1 MKYDFL
7 LFDMDGMLVDTREGI
22 LKCAAHAL
30 SAFGIE
36 VEDLSSLTKF
46 VGPPLSY
53 SFTEFY
59 GLSPEDAKKAV
70 AIYRERYSAKGQYEC
85 YVFDGV
91 PEMLQA
97 LLAKGY
103 RLCIAT
109 SKLESYAKSMLDR
122 LGIGCC
128 FEQVIGATPDES
140 ISTKDEVI
148 EASLVRM
155 GITDRQ
161 RALMIGDRKH
171 DVLGAKKCGL
181 DSFGV
186 YMGCAEESE
195 HEAAGA
201 TYIANSIQSLQDA
214 LLAF

>member
-1 MKYDFL
+1 MKYDYL

-97 LLAKGY
+97 LLKKGY

-122 LGIGCC
+122 LGIGCY
-128 FEQVIGATPDES
+128 FEQVIGATPDEA

>member
-1 MKYDFL
+1 
-7 LFDMDGMLVDTREGI
+7 
-22 LKCAAHAL
+22 
-30 SAFGIE
+30 
-36 VEDLSSLTKF
+36 
-46 VGPPLSY
+46 
-53 SFTEFY
+53 
-59 GLSPEDAKKAV
+59 
-70 AIYRERYSAKGQYEC
+70 
-85 YVFDGV
+85 
-91 PEMLQA
+91 MLQA
-97 LLAKGY
+97 LLKKGY

-109 SKLESYAKSMLDR
+109 SKLESYAKAMLDR
-122 LGIGCC
+122 LGIGCY
-128 FEQVIGATPDES
+128 FEQVIGATPDEA

>member
-97 LLAKGY
+97 LLKKGY

-122 LGIGCC
+122 LGIGCY
-128 FEQVIGATPDES
+128 FEQVIGATPDEA

-148 EASLVRM
+148 KASLGRM

>member
-59 GLSPEDAKKAV
+59 GLSPEAAKKAV

-97 LLAKGY
+97 LLKKGY

-109 SKLESYAKSMLDR
+109 SKLESYAKAMLDR
-122 LGIGCC
+122 LGIGCY
-128 FEQVIGATPDES
+128 FEQVIGATPDEA

>member
-122 LGIGCC
+122 LCIGCY
-128 FEQVIGATPDES
+128 FEQVIGATPDEA

-161 RALMIGDRKH
+161 KALMIGDRKH

>member
-1 MKYDFL
+1 MKYDYL

-70 AIYRERYSAKGQYEC
+70 AIYRERYSKKGQYEC

-97 LLAKGY
+97 LLKKGY

-109 SKLESYAKSMLDR
+109 SKLESYAKAMLDR
-122 LGIGCC
+122 LGIGCY

>member
-97 LLAKGY
+97 LLKKGY

-109 SKLESYAKSMLDR
+109 SKLESYAKAMLDR

>member
-59 GLSPEDAKKAV
+59 GLSLEDAKKAV

-97 LLAKGY
+97 LLKKGY

-109 SKLESYAKSMLDR
+109 SKLESYAKAMLDR
-122 LGIGCC
+122 LGIGCY

>member
-122 LGIGCC
+122 LGIGCY
-128 FEQVIGATPDES
+128 FEQVIGATPDEA
-140 ISTKDEVI
+140 ISTKDQVI
-148 EASLVRM
+148 EASLARM

-195 HEAAGA
+195 HEAADA

>member
-59 GLSPEDAKKAV
+59 GLSPKDAKKAV

-97 LLAKGY
+97 LLKKGY

-109 SKLESYAKSMLDR
+109 SKLESYAKAMLDR
-122 LGIGCC
+122 LGIGCY
-128 FEQVIGATPDES
+128 FEQVIGATPDEA

-155 GITDRQ
+155 GIADR
-161 RALMIGDRKH
+161 RKALMIGDRKH

>member
-97 LLAKGY
+97 LLKKGY

-109 SKLESYAKSMLDR
+109 SKLESYAKAMLDR
-122 LGIGCC
+122 LGIGCY
-128 FEQVIGATPDES
+128 FEQVIGATPDEA

-186 YMGCAEESE
+186 YMGCAAESE

>member
-70 AIYRERYSAKGQYEC
+70 AIYREQYSAKGQYEC

-97 LLAKGY
+97 LLKKGY

-122 LGIGCC
+122 LGIGCY
-128 FEQVIGATPDES
+128 FEQVIGATPDEA

-155 GITDRQ
+155 GITDR
-161 RALMIGDRKH
+161 RKALMIGDRKH

>member
-46 VGPPLSY
+46 VGPPSSY

-97 LLAKGY
+97 LLKKGY

-109 SKLESYAKSMLDR
+109 SKLESYAKAMLDR
-122 LGIGCC
+122 LGIGCY
-128 FEQVIGATPDES
+128 FEQVIGATPDEA

>member
-70 AIYRERYSAKGQYEC
+70 AIYRERYSKKGQYEC

-97 LLAKGY
+97 LLKKGY

-109 SKLESYAKSMLDR
+109 SKLENYAKAMLDR
-122 LGIGCC
+122 LGIGCY
-128 FEQVIGATPDES
+128 FEQVIGATPDEA

-186 YMGCAEESE
+186 YMGCAEAGE
-195 HEAAGA
+195 HEAAEA
-201 TYIANSIQSLQDA
+201 TYIAHNIQALKDA

>member
-7 LFDMDGMLVDTREGI
+7 LFDMDGMLVDIREGI

-97 LLAKGY
+97 LLKKGY

-122 LGIGCC
+122 LGIGCY
-128 FEQVIGATPDES
+128 FEQVIGATPDEA

>member
-97 LLAKGY
+97 LLKKGY

-109 SKLESYAKSMLDR
+109 SKLESYAKAMLDR
-122 LGIGCC
+122 LGIGCY
-128 FEQVIGATPDES
+128 FEQVIGATPDEA

-148 EASLVRM
+148 EASLARM

>member
-97 LLAKGY
+97 LLKKGY

-109 SKLESYAKSMLDR
+109 SKLESYAKAMLDR
-122 LGIGCC
+122 LGIGCY
-128 FEQVIGATPDES
+128 FEQVIGATPDEA

-186 YMGCAEESE
+186 YMGCAESGE
-195 HEAAGA
+195 HETAEA
-201 TYIANSIQSLQDA
+201 TYIAHNIQALKDA

>member
-59 GLSPEDAKKAV
+59 GLSPEDAQKAV

-97 LLAKGY
+97 LLKKGY

-109 SKLESYAKSMLDR
+109 SKLESYAKAMLDR
-122 LGIGCC
+122 LGIGCY
-128 FEQVIGATPDES
+128 FEQVIGATPDEA

-155 GITDRQ
+155 GIADR
-161 RALMIGDRKH
+161 RKALMIGDRKH

>member
-30 SAFGIE
+30 CAFGIE

-97 LLAKGY
+97 LLKKGY

-109 SKLESYAKSMLDR
+109 SKLESYAKAMLDR
-122 LGIGCC
+122 LGIGCY
-128 FEQVIGATPDES
+128 FEQVIGATPDEA

>member
-22 LKCAAHAL
+22 LKCAAYAL
-30 SAFGIE
+30 NAFGIE
-36 VEDLSSLTKF
+36 VEDLTSLTKF
-46 VGPPLSY
+46 VGPPLRY

-59 GLSPEDAKKAV
+59 GFSEEDAKKAV

-91 PEMLQA
+91 PEMLSS
-97 LLAKGY
+97 LLDAGY

-109 SKLESYAKSMLDR
+109 SKPESYAKTMLDR
-122 LGIGCC
+122 LGIGKY

-140 ISTKDEVI
+140 ISAKDEVI
-148 EASLVRM
+148 EEALRRM
-155 GITDRQ
+155 RIADKTK
-161 RALMIGDRKH
+161 ALMIGDRKH

-186 YMGCAEESE
+186 YMGCAEEGE

-201 TYIANSIQSLQDA
+201 TYITDSIGSLKDA

>member
-59 GLSPEDAKKAV
+59 GLSPENAKKAV

-97 LLAKGY
+97 LLEKGY

-109 SKLESYAKSMLDR
+109 SKLESYAKAMLDR
-122 LGIGCC
+122 LGIGCY
-128 FEQVIGATPDES
+128 FEQVIGATPDEA

>member
-36 VEDLSSLTKF
+36 VEALSSLTKF

-70 AIYRERYSAKGQYEC
+70 AIYRERYSATGQYEC

-97 LLAKGY
+97 LLKKGY

-109 SKLESYAKSMLDR
+109 SKLESYAKAMLDR
-122 LGIGCC
+122 LGIGCY
-128 FEQVIGATPDES
+128 FEQVIGATPDEA

-148 EASLVRM
+148 EASLARM

>member
-97 LLAKGY
+97 LLKKGY

-122 LGIGCC
+122 LGIGCY
-128 FEQVIGATPDES
+128 FEQVIGATPDEA

-148 EASLVRM
+148 EASLARM

>member
-1 MKYDFL
+1 MKYDYL

-97 LLAKGY
+97 LLKKGY

-109 SKLESYAKSMLDR
+109 SKLESYAKAMLDR
-122 LGIGCC
+122 LGIGCY
-128 FEQVIGATPDES
+128 FEQVIGATPDEA

-186 YMGCAEESE
+186 YMGCAAESE

>member
-97 LLAKGY
+97 LLKKGY

-109 SKLESYAKSMLDR
+109 SKLESYAKAMLDR
-122 LGIGCC
+122 LGIGCY
-128 FEQVIGATPDES
+128 FEQVIGATPDEA

-171 DVLGAKKCGL
+171 DVLVAKKCGL

>member
-70 AIYRERYSAKGQYEC
+70 AIYRERYSKKGQFEC

-97 LLAKGY
+97 LLKKGY

-109 SKLESYAKSMLDR
+109 SKLESYAKAMLDR
-122 LGIGCC
+122 LGIGCY
-128 FEQVIGATPDES
+128 FEQVIGATPDEA

>member
-1 MKYDFL
+1 MKYDYL

-70 AIYRERYSAKGQYEC
+70 AIYRVRYSAKGQYEC

-97 LLAKGY
+97 LLKKGY

-109 SKLESYAKSMLDR
+109 SKLESYAKAMLDR
-122 LGIGCC
+122 LGIGCY
-128 FEQVIGATPDES
+128 FEQVIGATPDEA

>member
-97 LLAKGY
+97 LLKKGY

-128 FEQVIGATPDES
+128 FEQVIGATPDEA

>member
-85 YVFDGV
+85 YMFDGV

-97 LLAKGY
+97 LLKKGY

-122 LGIGCC
+122 LGIGCY
-128 FEQVIGATPDES
+128 FEQVIGATPDEA

>member
-30 SAFGIE
+30 CAFGIE

-70 AIYRERYSAKGQYEC
+70 AIYRGRYSAKGQYEC

-97 LLAKGY
+97 LLKKGY

-109 SKLESYAKSMLDR
+109 SKLESYAKAMLDR
-122 LGIGCC
+122 LGIGCY
-128 FEQVIGATPDES
+128 FEQVIGATPDEA

-161 RALMIGDRKH
+161 RALMIGDSGYGDADAANHVVTIKN
-171 DVLGAKKCGL
+171 GQFNNFGYIKGEFTL
-181 DSFGV
+181 DD
-186 YMGCAEESE
+186 EKLN
-195 HEAAGA
+195 
-201 TYIANSIQSLQDA
+201 IWIII
-214 LLAF
+214 

>member
-1 MKYDFL
+1 MKYDYL

-97 LLAKGY
+97 LLKKGY

-122 LGIGCC
+122 LGIGCY
-128 FEQVIGATPDES
+128 FEQVIGATPDEA
-140 ISTKDEVI
+140 ISTKDQVI

-155 GITDRQ
+155 GIADR
-161 RALMIGDRKH
+161 RKALMIGDRKH

>member
-97 LLAKGY
+97 LLNKGY

-122 LGIGCC
+122 LGIGCY
-128 FEQVIGATPDES
+128 FEQVIGATPDEA

-155 GITDRQ
+155 GIADR
-161 RALMIGDRKH
+161 RKALMIGDRKH

>member
-30 SAFGIE
+30 NAFGIE

-97 LLAKGY
+97 LLEKGY

-109 SKLESYAKSMLDR
+109 SKLESYAKAMLDR
-122 LGIGCC
+122 LGIGCY
-128 FEQVIGATPDES
+128 FEQVIGATPDEA

-148 EASLVRM
+148 EASLARM

>member
-70 AIYRERYSAKGQYEC
+70 AIYRERYSKKGQYEC

-97 LLAKGY
+97 LLKKGY

-109 SKLESYAKSMLDR
+109 SKLESYAKAMLDR
-122 LGIGCC
+122 LGIGCY
-128 FEQVIGATPDES
+128 FEQVIGATPDEA

>member
-1 MKYDFL
+1 MKYDYL

-97 LLAKGY
+97 LLKKGY

-109 SKLESYAKSMLDR
+109 SKLESYAKAMLDR
-122 LGIGCC
+122 LGIGCY
-128 FEQVIGATPDES
+128 FEQVIGATPDEA

>member
-97 LLAKGY
+97 LLKKGY

>member
-30 SAFGIE
+30 NAFGIE

-97 LLAKGY
+97 LLKKGY

-109 SKLESYAKSMLDR
+109 SKLESYAKAMLDR
-122 LGIGCC
+122 LGIGCY
-128 FEQVIGATPDES
+128 FEQVIGATPDEA

-155 GITDRQ
+155 GIADRQ